1 MNQLKQNQL
10 GHAPLTPVTERS
22 TDPFGAI
29 FAELGSY
36 EPTTGQDPQVLYNRL
51 LELTRQ
57 TGALFGAYRSGL
69 TQWSASAAI
78 NAVHGRP
85 GGHIVV
91 LDPTGATAEPINPQ
105 QMAQWLHANSGLTGD
120 QLGRILGVSRRTVY
134 LWATG
139 KRVNGKNLERLTH
152 VYRTI
157 HEIPAQNPDHRRNQL
172 FAPRFQR
179 RNLFDELSDQ
189 ARKPEPPHA
198 GLTVPHLLGIDD

>member
-10 GHAPLTPVTERS
+10 GHAPYTTATERP

-29 FAELGSY
+29 YAELGSF

-57 TGALFGAYRSGL
+57 TGALFGAYRAGL
-69 TQWSASAAI
+69 TQWSASEAI
-78 NAVHGRP
+78 TAIHGAP
-85 GGHIVV
+85 GGHILV
-91 LDPTGATAEPINPQ
+91 LDPAGATAEPVNPQ

-120 QLGRILGVSRRTVY
+120 QLGRVLGVSRRTVY

-157 HEIPAQNPDHRRNQL
+157 HEIPARNPDHRRNQL

-198 GLTVPHLLGIDD
+198 SLTVPHLLGIND